1 VSSKKDH
8 VMLKLCFAIVVLLI
22 ECDKKNK
29 NPNCEKFEQVPV
41 VEADAPISGMI
52 NQDIPVKVSFVVF
65 SGCGQFGRFEESVEK
80 NLVRINTIAK
90 YSGCICTA
98 DIPMR
103 KTTYHFRTSTPGVYI
118 LQFEG
123 VRDAPAVTDTITIE

>member
-1 VSSKKDH
+1 MSSKKDD
-8 VMLKLCFAIVVLLI
+8 VMLKLCFAIAVLLI
-22 ECDKKNK
+22 GCDKKNK

-41 VEADAPISGMI
+41 VEVDAPLSGTI
-52 NQDIPVKVSFVVF
+52 NHDIPVGVTFVVF

-80 NLVRINTIAK
+80 NLVRINLIAK

-103 KTTYHFRTSTPGVYI
+103 KTTYHFKTSTPGVYI

-123 VRDAPAVTDTITIE
+123 VGDAPAVSDTITIE